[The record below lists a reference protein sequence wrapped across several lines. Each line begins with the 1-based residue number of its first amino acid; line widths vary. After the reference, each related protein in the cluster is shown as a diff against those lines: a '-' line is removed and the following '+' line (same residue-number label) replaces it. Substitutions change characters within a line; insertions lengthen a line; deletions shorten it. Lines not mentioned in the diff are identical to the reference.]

1 MNGEKLR
8 IGFIPLGDAA
18 ALIVAVDRGFTE
30 AEGLDV
36 ELVREVSWANIRDK
50 LNVGVFDA
58 AHLIAPVAIA
68 SSLGLGHIKVPIAA
82 PFGLGVNGNAITVSP
97 SLHAAIA
104 AAADGD
110 IADPMVSARAL
121 ARVVAQRKA
130 RGEEPLTF
138 GMTFPFS
145 THNYHLRFWMAAA
158 GVDPDEDVRLVV
170 LPPPYMVESL
180 ANKHVDGF
188 CVGAPWNSVAVDLG
202 IGFILH
208 FVSEILA
215 RAAEKVLGVRSAWA
229 EENPDVLK
237 RLVRAHRR
245 AAAFIEDVANR
256 EEVAA
261 LLAAPNR
268 IGVAPE
274 VIRRTLDGRMKVAPD
289 GTMRTS
295 ERYLLVGRNA
305 AARPDPTQAAWLY
318 AQMVRW
324 GQAPLSP
331 ALLAAAKAV
340 FRPDLY
346 DAALADAEPTA
357 VGEPADH
364 IGAFTGPAFDPHD
377 VAAHLAAWDVRRG

>member
-1 MNGEKLR
+1 MSGERLR
-8 IGFIPLGDAA
+8 IGFIPLADAA
-18 ALIVAVDRGFTE
+18 ALIVAADKGF
-30 AEGLDV
+30 AADEGLDV

-50 LNVGVFDA
+50 LNIGVFDA
-58 AHLIAPVAIA
+58 AHLIAPIAIA
-68 SSLGLGHIKVPIAA
+68 SSLRLGHIKVPIVA
-82 PFGLGVNGNAITVSP
+82 PFGLGVNGNAITISP
-97 SLHAAIA
+97 ALYAAIA
-104 AAADGD
+104 AAADGKL
-110 IADPMVSARAL
+110 ADPMVSARAL

-180 ANKHVDGF
+180 ANKQVDAF

-229 EENPDVLK
+229 EENPDLLK
-237 RLVRAHRR
+237 RLVRAHCR

-261 LLAAPNR
+261 LLAAPSR
-268 IGVAPE
+268 IDVAPE

-289 GTMRTS
+289 GTIRVS
-295 ERYLLVGRNA
+295 ERYLLVGREG

-324 GQAPLSP
+324 GQAPLSSE
-331 ALLAAAKAV
+331 LLAAAKSV

-346 DAALADAEPTA
+346 DAALGTA
-357 VGEPADH
+357 APAPVDHPADH
-364 IGAFTGPAFDPHD
+364 IGAFAGPAFDPND
-377 VAAHLAAWDVRRG
+377 IAAHLAAWQVRRG